1 MTIFVNNTEE
11 RTEEVM
17 GHIPPH
23 EHKGPAKHIPP
34 HERAKLLPV
43 KYDDDDIELLTD
55 VFGDADT
62 AEAAAMIIQMAPPE
76 IRILAIQLINIIEE
90 EVA

>member
-11 RTEEVM
+11 KTEEM
-17 GHIPPH
+17 TWHMSN
-23 EHKGPAKHIPP
+23 EHKGPEKHIPP

-43 KYDDDDIELLTD
+43 KYDDTDIDLLAD
-55 VFGDADT
+55 VFGDTDT
-62 AEAAAMIIQMAPPE
+62 AEAVAMIIQMAPPE